1 MAHRAL
7 PPLVAGLDYFAET
20 ARSVELSNIAN
31 LLSAARGEPMR
42 VVRIHM
48 ANTTTVS
55 APVTT
60 QDRLRMLEQLVTEFP
75 DEAKR
80 LLLGE

>member
-1 MAHRAL
+1 
-7 PPLVAGLDYFAET
+7 
-20 ARSVELSNIAN
+20 
-31 LLSAARGEPMR
+31 MR

-80 LLLGE
+80 LLLDE